1 MNELPFS
8 FIDTS
13 SVKQRKWN
21 TVVPVTAVLKT
32 WIELFHLYRVT
43 KLKTY
48 DSNVFLNLLKAENGK
63 RFYFL
68 SLATS
73 VSVIPKETSLTIP
86 FDILAEK
93 NFLIKICL
101 MKGLNIEIVST
112 LHSYVNFRKCS
123 CICTLIRPVSFPS
136 FKFLKT
142 HCFQLLPR
150 VPGGP

>member
-1 MNELPFS
+1 M
-8 FIDTS
+8 
-13 SVKQRKWN
+13 KQRKWN

-73 VSVIPKETSLTIP
+73 VIVIPKETSLTIP

-112 LHSYVNFRKCS
+112 LHSYVNFHLYLDQTS
-123 CICTLIRPVSFPS
+123 VLSIVQIFENTLFPITS
-136 FKFLKT
+136 
-142 HCFQLLPR
+142 QSS
-150 VPGGP
+150 

>member
-1 MNELPFS
+1 MEHCCSCNSS
-8 FIDTS
+8 FE
-13 SVKQRKWN
+13 
-21 TVVPVTAVLKT
+21 T
-32 WIELFHLYRVT
+32 WFELFHLYRVT

-112 LHSYVNFRKCS
+112 LHSYVNFHLYLDQTS
-123 CICTLIRPVSFPS
+123 VLSIVQIFENTLFPITS
-136 FKFLKT
+136 
-142 HCFQLLPR
+142 QSS
-150 VPGGP
+150 

>member
-1 MNELPFS
+1 M
-8 FIDTS
+8 
-13 SVKQRKWN
+13 KQRKWN

-48 DSNVFLNLLKAENGK
+48 DSDVFLNLLKAENGK

-112 LHSYVNFRKCS
+112 LHSCVNFHLYLDQTS
-123 CICTLIRPVSFPS
+123 VLSIVQIFENTLFPITS
-136 FKFLKT
+136 
-142 HCFQLLPR
+142 QSS
-150 VPGGP
+150 

>member
-1 MNELPFS
+1 M
-8 FIDTS
+8 
-13 SVKQRKWN
+13 KQRKWN

-73 VSVIPKETSLTIP
+73 VSVIPKETSLTIL
-86 FDILAEK
+86 FDFLAEK

-112 LHSYVNFRKCS
+112 LHSYVNFHLNLDQTS
-123 CICTLIRPVSFPS
+123 VLSIVQIFENTLFPITS
-136 FKFLKT
+136 
-142 HCFQLLPR
+142 QSS
-150 VPGGP
+150 

>member
-1 MNELPFS
+1 M
-8 FIDTS
+8 
-13 SVKQRKWN
+13 KQRKWN

-86 FDILAEK
+86 FDFLAEK

-112 LHSYVNFRKCS
+112 LHSYVNFHLNLDQTS
-123 CICTLIRPVSFPS
+123 VLSIVQIFENTLFPITS
-136 FKFLKT
+136 
-142 HCFQLLPR
+142 QSS
-150 VPGGP
+150 

>member
-1 MNELPFS
+1 M
-8 FIDTS
+8 
-13 SVKQRKWN
+13 KQRKWN

-43 KLKTY
+43 ELKTY

-112 LHSYVNFRKCS
+112 LHSYVNFHLYLDQTS
-123 CICTLIRPVSFPS
+123 VLSIVQIFENTLFPITS
-136 FKFLKT
+136 
-142 HCFQLLPR
+142 QSS
-150 VPGGP
+150 

>member
-1 MNELPFS
+1 MEHCCSCNSS
-8 FIDTS
+8 FE
-13 SVKQRKWN
+13 
-21 TVVPVTAVLKT
+21 T
-32 WIELFHLYRVT
+32 WIEFFHLYRVT

-112 LHSYVNFRKCS
+112 LHSYVNFHLYLDQTS
-123 CICTLIRPVSFPS
+123 VLSIVQIFENTLFPITS
-136 FKFLKT
+136 
-142 HCFQLLPR
+142 QSS
-150 VPGGP
+150 

>member
-1 MNELPFS
+1 M
-8 FIDTS
+8 
-13 SVKQRKWN
+13 KQRKWN

-112 LHSYVNFRKCS
+112 LHSYVNFHLYLDQTS
-123 CICTLIRPVSFPS
+123 VLSIVQIFENTLFPITS
-136 FKFLKT
+136 
-142 HCFQLLPR
+142 QSS
-150 VPGGP
+150 

>member
-1 MNELPFS
+1 M
-8 FIDTS
+8 
-13 SVKQRKWN
+13 KQRKWN

-112 LHSYVNFRKCS
+112 LHSCVNFHLYLDQTS
-123 CICTLIRPVSFPS
+123 VLSIVQIFENTLFPITS
-136 FKFLKT
+136 
-142 HCFQLLPR
+142 QSS
-150 VPGGP
+150 

>member
-1 MNELPFS
+1 M
-8 FIDTS
+8 
-13 SVKQRKWN
+13 KQRKWN

-43 KLKTY
+43 ELKTY

-101 MKGLNIEIVST
+101 VKGLNIEIVST
-112 LHSYVNFRKCS
+112 LHSYVNFHLYLDQTS
-123 CICTLIRPVSFPS
+123 VLSIVQIFENTLFPITS
-136 FKFLKT
+136 
-142 HCFQLLPR
+142 QSS
-150 VPGGP
+150 

>member
-1 MNELPFS
+1 M
-8 FIDTS
+8 
-13 SVKQRKWN
+13 KQRKWN

-48 DSNVFLNLLKAENGK
+48 DSNIFLNLLKAENGK

-112 LHSYVNFRKCS
+112 LHSYVNFHLYLDQTS
-123 CICTLIRPVSFPS
+123 VLSIVQIFENTLFPITS
-136 FKFLKT
+136 
-142 HCFQLLPR
+142 QSS
-150 VPGGP
+150 

>member
-1 MNELPFS
+1 M
-8 FIDTS
+8 
-13 SVKQRKWN
+13 KQRKWS

-112 LHSYVNFRKCS
+112 LHSYVNFHLYLDQTS
-123 CICTLIRPVSFPS
+123 VLSIVQIFENTLFPITS
-136 FKFLKT
+136 
-142 HCFQLLPR
+142 QSS
-150 VPGGP
+150 

>member
-1 MNELPFS
+1 MEHCCSCNSS
-8 FIDTS
+8 FE
-13 SVKQRKWN
+13 
-21 TVVPVTAVLKT
+21 T

-112 LHSYVNFRKCS
+112 LHSYVNFHLYLDQTS
-123 CICTLIRPVSFPS
+123 VLSIVQIFENTLFPITS
-136 FKFLKT
+136 
-142 HCFQLLPR
+142 QSS
-150 VPGGP
+150 